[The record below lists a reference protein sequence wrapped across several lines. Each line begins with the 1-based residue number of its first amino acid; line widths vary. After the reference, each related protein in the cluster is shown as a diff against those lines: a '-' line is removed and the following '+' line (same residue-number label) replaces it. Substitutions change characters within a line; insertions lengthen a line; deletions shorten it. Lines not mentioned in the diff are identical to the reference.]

1 MRVYLL
7 PTMFAIA
14 AGVAGCNSSDHYDT
28 VTNYLSIHEGSI
40 AVHSSGRAD
49 ADITAAGDLSIAG
62 NNVAVNDTQ
71 RDLFKH
77 YYTTALAIRD
87 HGIATGEAGAAVAG
101 KALSSVAS
109 GLASGDTSKIDSEVN
124 ASADK
129 VEAKAAL
136 ICTDLADLRST
147 QETLAGQLPAFQPY
161 AQIKANEADDCRRG
175 LHTVKYR

>member
-77 YYTTALAIRD
+77 YYTTA
-87 HGIATGEAGAAVAG
+87 IATGEAGAAVAG